1 MRIFWRGLEL
11 PGRVVLDSEVSN
23 ESYGR
28 FTIEPFEQGFGT
40 TIGNSLRRVL
50 LSSLEGAAVTAVKIE
65 SVSHEFASIEGVVE
79 DVIDI
84 LLNIK
89 GIVLR
94 YDGDET
100 KTMFIRR
107 DSSGPVRA
115 GDIEADAS
123 IEVVNPDHLIATMT
137 ADVPFHIE
145 FKVRRGR
152 GYTTAA
158 ENRSPEQEI
167 DVIPI
172 DSVFSPIVRVRYATE
187 AMRVGQ
193 RTNYDRLILEI
204 WTDGSVWPEDA
215 VVEAALIL
223 RKHLN
228 PFLMYSELGA
238 ETVAQPQPASV
249 EPMTGGDSAME
260 ELLSRPISSLD
271 LSVRANHCLEAARV
285 MTIGELVGLTEGD
298 LLRFRSFGK
307 TSLHEVERKLGE
319 MGLGL
324 GMRVGDGA
332 ASGTEFAGAGPAGMS
347 MPMGEIH
354 ATATGPMVEMPDQ
367 GAAMPSDQ
375 IPSES
380 SESTEPDE
388 EGDATV
394 ASESGPTQI
403 SRFGEEPES

>member
-65 SVSHEFASIEGVVE
+65 GVSHEFASIEGVVE

-115 GDIEADAS
+115 GELEADAS
-123 IEVVNPDHLIATMT
+123 IEVVNPEHLIATMT
-137 ADVPFHIE
+137 ADVAFHVE

-152 GYTTAA
+152 GYATAA
-158 ENRSPEQEI
+158 DNRSPEQEI
-167 DVIPI
+167 GVIPV
-172 DSVFSPIVRVRYATE
+172 DSIFSPIVRVRYATE

-193 RTNYDRLILEI
+193 RTNYDRLILEV
-204 WTDGSVWPEDA
+204 WTDGSVSPEDA

-238 ETVAQPQPASV
+238 ETVSQPQPASF
-249 EPMTGGDSAME
+249 EPMGGGDSAME
-260 ELLSRPISSLD
+260 ELLGRPVSSLD
-271 LSVRANHCLEAARV
+271 LSVRANNCLEAARV

-307 TSLHEVERKLGE
+307 TSLNEVQRKLGD
-319 MGLGL
+319 MGLTL

-332 ASGTEFAGAGPAGMS
+332 GSSAEFAGAGSVDRS
-347 MPMGEIH
+347 MLVEDFH
-354 ATATGPMVEMPDQ
+354 APGAGPMVEIPDQ
-367 GAAMPSDQ
+367 SSGLPPDDVPSG
-375 IPSES
+375 SA
-380 SESTEPDE
+380 ESTMPDE